1 MRNIAGKA
9 HKTAYLF
16 LLSAFFST
24 FWFLYGWRIL
34 VQLTRHFFSRIS
46 DNTYS
51 VDLLTL
57 SVFPERKL
65 ASFSDF
71 LQWAILDENR
81 SGLYK
86 LSSVDP
92 SLFSKKQARWDIYMN
107 IKLKVIKHPSALK

>member
-16 LLSAFFST
+16 ILSFFST

-34 VQLTRHFFSRIS
+34 VQLTHHFFSRIS

-57 SVFPERKL
+57 SVFPEKKKNWHPL
-65 ASFSDF
+65 AIS
-71 LQWAILDENR
+71 
-81 SGLYK
+81 
-86 LSSVDP
+86 
-92 SLFSKKQARWDIYMN
+92 
-107 IKLKVIKHPSALK
+107 

>member
-1 MRNIAGKA
+1 MHNIAGKA
-9 HKTAYLF
+9 HKIAYLS
-16 LLSAFFST
+16 LLSFFST
-24 FWFLYGWRIL
+24 FRFLYGWRIL
-34 VQLTRHFFSRIS
+34 VQLTRRFFSRIS

-51 VDLLTL
+51 MDLLTL

-92 SLFSKKQARWDIYMN
+92 SKQARWDIYMN
-107 IKLKVIKHPSALK
+107 IKRS

>member
-1 MRNIAGKA
+1 MHNIAGKA
-9 HKTAYLF
+9 HKIAYLF
-16 LLSAFFST
+16 LLSFFST

-34 VQLTRHFFSRIS
+34 VQLTRHFFSRIT
-46 DNTYS
+46 DNAYS

-71 LQWAILDENR
+71 LQWAILNENR

-92 SLFSKKQARWDIYMN
+92 SLFSKKQARWHIYMN